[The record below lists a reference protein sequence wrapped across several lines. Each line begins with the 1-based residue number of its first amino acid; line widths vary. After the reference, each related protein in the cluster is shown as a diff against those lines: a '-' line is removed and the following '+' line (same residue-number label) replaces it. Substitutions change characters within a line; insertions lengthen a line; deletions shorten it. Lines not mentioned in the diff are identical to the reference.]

1 MNENESTGKTEVSSD
16 TVFKAI
22 VDQALSFYRLI
33 VTVASTFLG
42 GTLVFIE
49 KIAPAPTQCSLW
61 LLGAGW
67 LFLIATILCVAFVHR
82 LNLQSGKHVMA
93 GRNDLA
99 APIDVKSRFLSTMTS
114 ILLSAGLL
122 AIVAFGMVNLIARTH

>member
-1 MNENESTGKTEVSSD
+1 MSGTEQNGKTEVTSD
-16 TVFKAI
+16 VVFQAI
-22 VDQALSFYRLI
+22 VDQALAFYKLI

-49 KIAPAPTQCSLW
+49 KIAPNPTRCSLW

-67 LFLIATILCVAFVHR
+67 LLLIATILCVAIVHR

-99 APIDVKSRFLSTMTS
+99 EPIDVKSRFLSTLTS
-114 ILLSAGLL
+114 VLLSAGLL
-122 AIVAFGMVNLIARTH
+122 AIVIFGMVNLISRTQ